1 MNNLLRAAIL
11 AGAAVFCI
19 AGVNSARADVLRV
32 AIVIADSA
40 ADNTANAA
48 LLPTFAS
55 LLSKGGGKDV
65 MTGVDAGKMAIVST
79 SVWANEAAVTA
90 VTGSDAWKAEAAKL
104 KAKSYVINIFQI
116 TP

>member
-1 MNNLLRAAIL
+1 MNISLRSAIL
-11 AGAAVFCI
+11 AGAAVFCL
-19 AGVNSARADVLRV
+19 AGANAARADVLRV

-48 LLPTFAS
+48 LLPGFAS
-55 LLSKGGGKDV
+55 MLSKGGAKDV
-65 MTGVDAGKMAIVST
+65 MAGVDSGKMAIVTT
-79 SVWANEAAVTA
+79 SVFPSEAAIAA

-104 KAKSYVINIFQI
+104 KAKSYVINVFQI